1 MSTATTAVRA
11 ARADR
16 AGRRSTEPAGTRIG
30 RHAVVLAVA
39 TVFVAPGVFVVWR
52 ALRLGGSFT
61 DTLGEL
67 AGPAWRTAVL
77 VVSVSVTTAVIGTV
91 LAWLVTCTDLPL
103 RRMWRI
109 LLVVPIA
116 LPSFVTATAVLAGF
130 TPGGPL
136 RGLWELVG
144 LDAPRRI
151 RGFLPTWIVLSAS
164 TYPFVMMPVSARL
177 RVLSS
182 SLDESAR
189 LLGSSAWGVFR
200 RITLPQIR
208 SAIAGGALIVALYM
222 CSEFGAVQLLGYD
235 TLTRVIY
242 ATRLLDESTSFIAAA
257 ILFAASI
264 ALVWAVR
271 AASRTTMDDRT
282 AVQQSRPVRLGR
294 WTPLGLVVCVLTVGV
309 GLVAPLSSLVVWAW
323 RGISDDRLDTSALG
337 SALGNTAMVAVIAA
351 AVTVVAVLPVAQGVV
366 RRGEAASRIAAIAV
380 VSGFA
385 LPAIVIALSI
395 AVLTLNT
402 PGLDRLYQTMP
413 LLILAYV
420 VHFGSQ
426 ALGSVEQAVRG
437 VAPPV
442 LDSAHL
448 LEPSRWRR
456 FRRIELP
463 LMRPGLVSGA
473 GLVMLAVVKEL
484 PATLLLAPVG
494 FRTLSTEVWNSF
506 EEGFLADAAVGSLI
520 MVVVSASFTWLLVV
534 RERVTSGG

>member
-1 MSTATTAVRA
+1 MGVVATELRS
-11 ARADR
+11 ARASTR
-16 AGRRSTEPAGTRIG
+16 PGAALLGRR
-30 RHAVVLAVA
+30 AVVLLVAV
-39 TVFVAPGVFVVWR
+39 VFAAPGVFVVWR

-67 AGPAWRTAVL
+67 AGPAWRTTLL
-77 VVSVSVTTAVIGTV
+77 VGSVSATTAVLGTA

-103 RRMWRI
+103 RKLWRL

-144 LDAPRRI
+144 LEAPRRV
-151 RGFLPTWIVLSAS
+151 RGFVPAWIVLSAS
-164 TYPFVMMPVSARL
+164 TYPFVMMPVAARL
-177 RVLSS
+177 RMLSP

-189 LLGSSAWGVFR
+189 LLGSSSIRVFV

-208 SAIAGGALIVALYM
+208 TAVAGGALIVALYM

-242 ATRLLDESTSFIAAA
+242 ATRQLDRATSFTAAA

-271 AASRTTMDDRT
+271 AASRTTMDDRA
-282 AVQQSRPVRLGR
+282 AVQQARPVRLGR
-294 WTPLGLVVCVLTVGV
+294 WAPIGLALCAATVGV
-309 GLVAPLSSLVVWAW
+309 GLIAPLSSLVVWAV
-323 RGISDDRLDTSALG
+323 RGIRDDRLDTSSLG
-337 SALGNTAMVAVIAA
+337 TALGNTALVAVVA
-351 AVTVVAVLPVAQGVV
+351 AVVTLVAVLPVATGTV
-366 RRGEAASRIAAIAV
+366 RRGDASSRVAAVAV

-402 PGLDRLYQTMP
+402 PGFDRLYQTMP

-456 FRRIELP
+456 FHRIELP

-534 RERVTSGG
+534 RERVTSGA

>member
-1 MSTATTAVRA
+1 MTAVTGSRHV
-11 ARADR
+11 ARRTADDTVAR
-16 AGRRSTEPAGTRIG
+16 LG

-39 TVFVAPGVFVVWR
+39 VVFVAPGVFVVWR
-52 ALRLGGSFT
+52 ALRLGGSFN

-67 AGPAWRTAVL
+67 AGPAWRTALL
-77 VVSVSVTTAVIGTV
+77 VGSVSVTTAVLGTA

-103 RRMWRI
+103 RRLWR
-109 LLVVPIA
+109 LLLIVPIA

-136 RGLWELVG
+136 RGLWG
-144 LDAPRRI
+144 LLGLEAPRRI
-151 RGFLPTWIVLSAS
+151 RGFVPAWIVLSAS

-177 RVLSS
+177 RVLSP

-189 LLGSSAWGVFR
+189 LLGSSSWRVFH

-208 SAIAGGALIVALYM
+208 TAIAGGALIVALYM

-242 ATRLLDESTSFIAAA
+242 ATRQLDRATSFAAAA
-257 ILFAASI
+257 ILFAASTL
-264 ALVWAVR
+264 LVWAVR

-282 AVQQSRPVRLGR
+282 SVQPTRPVRLGR
-294 WTPLGLVVCVLTVGV
+294 WTPVGLVVCLLTIGV
-309 GLVAPLSSLVVWAW
+309 GLVAPLSSLVVWAV
-323 RGISDDRLDTSALG
+323 RGIREDRLDTDALG
-337 SALGNTAMVAVIAA
+337 TSLGNTAMVAVVA
-351 AVTVVAVLPVAQGVV
+351 AVVTLVAVLPVAQGTV
-366 RRGEAASRIAAIAV
+366 RRGDASSRLAAVAV

-402 PGLDRLYQTMP
+402 PGLDQLYQTMP
-413 LLILAYV
+413 LLVLAYV

-437 VAPPV
+437 VAPPM
-442 LDSAHL
+442 LDSANL

-456 FRRIELP
+456 FQRIELP

-534 RERVTSGG
+534 RERVTPGV

>member
-1 MSTATTAVRA
+1 
-11 ARADR
+11 
-16 AGRRSTEPAGTRIG
+16 
-30 RHAVVLAVA
+30 
-39 TVFVAPGVFVVWR
+39 
-52 ALRLGGSFT
+52 
-61 DTLGEL
+61 
-67 AGPAWRTAVL
+67 VL
-77 VVSVSVTTAVIGTV
+77 VASVAVTTAVLGTA
-91 LAWLVTCTDLPL
+91 LAWLVTCSDLPL
-103 RRMWRI
+103 RRLWRL

-144 LDAPRRI
+144 LEAPRRI
-151 RGFLPTWIVLSAS
+151 RGFVPTWIVLSAS
-164 TYPFVMMPVSARL
+164 TYPFVMMPVAARL
-177 RVLSS
+177 RVLSP
-182 SLDESAR
+182 SLEESAR

-242 ATRLLDESTSFIAAA
+242 ATRQLDRATSFTAAA

-264 ALVWAVR
+264 ALVGAVR
-271 AASRTTMDDRT
+271 ATSRTTVDDRT
-282 AVQQSRPVRLGR
+282 AVQQARPVRLGR
-294 WTPLGLVVCVLTVGV
+294 WTPIALLACGLTVGV
-309 GLVAPLSSLVVWAW
+309 GLVAPLSSLAVWAV
-323 RGISDDRLDTSALG
+323 RGIRDDRLDTSALG
-337 SALGNTAMVAVIAA
+337 TALGNTAMVSVIAA
-351 AVTVVAVLPVAQGVV
+351 AVTVIAVLPVARGVV
-366 RRGEAASRIAAIAV
+366 RRGDASSRVAAIAV

-413 LLILAYV
+413 LLIVAYV
-420 VHFGSQ
+420 IHFGSQ

-456 FRRIELP
+456 FQRIELP

-534 RERVTSGG
+534 RERVTAGA